1 MKFINLILKNI
12 FRNKSRTFLA
22 ILGIAIGIA
31 AIVGLGLVTDGLTA
45 STEKTLTAGAA
56 DFTLTSA
63 SSAGGSGGQGGPDSA
78 MMSQNSSSGGTIN
91 QTRVED
97 VLKITGVEDAAGA
110 LQSSFTINGSQM
122 PVNAIGIDGSKLSL
136 ADAVITNG
144 STYSTGNEVIIGT
157 TASKTMNK
165 TVGDTLTISNQTFK
179 IVGIYE
185 TGNFMEDR
193 GVFMSLSSLQN
204 ITNSTGTVS
213 SIMVKANN
221 TQDSDN
227 LINKIETAYPDL
239 SNTKSMASMGRMNN
253 GLETI
258 STGAWAISLLA
269 VLISGV
275 IVLIIMIK
283 SVVERTRE
291 IGVLKSVGWTNKRVM
306 TMILGESV
314 IITVMAS
321 IVGLIIGVGAVEI
334 LSSSHLLPNIQLAFS
349 AELFLKAVGVALI
362 LGILGGLYPAYR
374 ASKLSPTEALR
385 YE

>member
-157 TASKTMNK
+157 TASKNMNK

-179 IVGIYE
+179 IMGIYE
-185 TGNFMEDR
+185 TGNFMEDG

-204 ITNSTGTVS
+204 ITNSNGTVS

-227 LINKIETAYPDL
+227 LITKIETAYPDL
-239 SNTKSMASMGRMNN
+239 SNTKSMASMDRMNN

-321 IVGLIIGVGAVEI
+321 IVGLVIGVGAVEI

-349 AELFLKAVGVALI
+349 AELFLKAVGVALL

>member
-22 ILGIAIGIA
+22 LLGISIGIA

-63 SSAGGSGGQGGPDSA
+63 SSAGGQGGQGGPDSA
-78 MMSQNSSSGGTIN
+78 TMSQNSSSGGTIN

-122 PVNAIGIDGSKLSL
+122 PVNAIGIDGTKLSL

-157 TASKTMNK
+157 TASKNMNK
-165 TVGDTLTISNQTFK
+165 TVGDTLSISNQTFK

-185 TGNFMEDR
+185 TGNFMEDG

-204 ITNSTGTVS
+204 ITNSTGTIS

-227 LINKIETAYPDL
+227 LITKIESAYPDL
-239 SNTKSMASMGRMNN
+239 SNTKSLASMGRMNN

-269 VLISGV
+269 ALISGV

-321 IVGLIIGVGAVEI
+321 IVGLLIGVGAVEL
-334 LSSSHLLPNIQLAFS
+334 LSISNLIPNIQLAFS
-349 AELFLKAVGVALI
+349 AELFLKAIGVALL

>member
-22 ILGIAIGIA
+22 LLGISIGIA
-31 AIVGLGLVTDGLTA
+31 AIVGLGLVSDGLTA

-63 SSAGGSGGQGGPDSA
+63 SSTGGSGGQGGPDSA

-97 VLKITGVEDAAGA
+97 VLKITGVEDAVGA

-165 TVGDTLTISNQTFK
+165 TVGDTLSISNQTFK

-185 TGNFMEDR
+185 TGNFMEDG

-227 LINKIETAYPDL
+227 LINKIEAAYPDL

-321 IVGLIIGVGAVEI
+321 IVGLIIGVGAVEL
-334 LSSSHLLPNIQLAFS
+334 LSISNLIPNIQLAFS
-349 AELFLKAVGVALI
+349 AELFLKAIGVALL

>member
-1 MKFINLILKNI
+1 M
-12 FRNKSRTFLA
+12 A
-22 ILGIAIGIA
+22 
-31 AIVGLGLVTDGLTA
+31 LV
-45 STEKTLTAGAA
+45 
-56 DFTLTSA
+56 SA
-63 SSAGGSGGQGGPDSA
+63 SSTGGPGGQGGPDSA

-122 PVNAIGIDGSKLSL
+122 PVNAIGIDGTKLSL

-165 TVGDTLTISNQTFK
+165 TVGDTLSISNQTFK

-185 TGNFMEDR
+185 TGNFMEDG

-227 LINKIETAYPDL
+227 LITKIEAAYPDL

-321 IVGLIIGVGAVEI
+321 IVGLLIGVGGVEI
-334 LSSSHLLPNIQLAFS
+334 LSISNLIPNIQLAFS
-349 AELFLKAVGVALI
+349 AELFLKAVGVALL